1 MDRQQLRKETHMR
14 TLGTVQFQSEEAA
27 MIAAHTKTIKEIIAM
42 VGVKQEC
49 YLYVNESAQIEAA
62 EVATDAY
69 PADELEFIGRYDPKV
84 SG

>member
-1 MDRQQLRKETHMR
+1 MR
-14 TLGTVQFQSEEAA
+14 TLGTVQFKSEDAA
-27 MIAAHTKTIKEIIAM
+27 MIAARTKTIAEIIEM

-69 PADELEFIGRYDPKV
+69 PADEIEFIGRYSPRY
-84 SG
+84 S

>member
-1 MDRQQLRKETHMR
+1 MR
-14 TLGTVQFQSEEAA
+14 TLGTVQFASEEDA
-27 MIAAHTKTIKEIIAM
+27 MVVAHTKTIEEIVKM
-42 VGVKQEC
+42 TGVKQEC

-69 PADELEFIGRYDPKV
+69 PADELEFIGRYDPRV